1 MGSQHKS
8 KNKEERLWLYWNCQ
22 HLKKLTKMDEM
33 NDWILC
39 NKMEYTLEQKEKSK
53 KLDNKSS
60 KDSNVE
66 TNKKEANNE
75 KDKEEEIKTNDTRM
89 KPKILSMNGIVN
101 VLICCLLA
109 IGIAILSMIEL
120 FEKCQCAMMHS
131 LIQKDVKLKSL
142 NILWIIC
149 CCNIHLIMM
158 IDQRV
163 ILFLKLFQKKKMTKR
178 RDL

>member
-1 MGSQHKS
+1 MG
-8 KNKEERLWLYWNCQ
+8 
-22 HLKKLTKMDEM
+22 
-33 NDWILC
+33 
-39 NKMEYTLEQKEKSK
+39 
-53 KLDNKSS
+53 KSS
-60 KDSNVE
+60 KDSKVE
-66 TNKKEANNE
+66 TNKKDANNE
-75 KDKEEEIKTNDTRM
+75 KDKEEKIKTNEKRV
-89 KPKILSMNGIVN
+89 KQRILSKNAMNRTVN